1 MEVQKKIKWTLQ
13 NFKIIYIFQVL
24 TRLNYK
30 LDTTEERI
38 SKLENRSQDTK
49 LQYRE
54 KRIYKNKP

>member
-24 TRLNYK
+24 IRLNYK

-38 SKLENRSQDTK
+38 SKLENRSQETK